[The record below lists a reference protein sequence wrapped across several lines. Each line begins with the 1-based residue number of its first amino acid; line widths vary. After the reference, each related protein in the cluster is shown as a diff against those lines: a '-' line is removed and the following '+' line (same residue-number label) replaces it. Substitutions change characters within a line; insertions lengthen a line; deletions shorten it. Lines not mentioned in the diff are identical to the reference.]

1 MPNPRLLRF
10 FPNVFSE
17 NLIVLALTFRSL
29 IHFNFCLWCDGVHL
43 CKKSIHCVLIHLYF
57 TLSSSLLI
65 CTSVFTPELQSWLSS
80 LVVSWEVWVPQLYSF
95 SRLLWLFLVPC
106 ISIWILGSVCQFLHT
121 HTKAGIFI
129 ETSLKLCIN
138 LGVWNESKTVFES
151 MNKGLLYVP

>member
-1 MPNPRLLRF
+1 MQ
-10 FPNVFSE
+10 V
-17 NLIVLALTFRSL
+17 
-29 IHFNFCLWCDGVHL
+29 G
-43 CKKSIHCVLIHLYF
+43 IHLSQNYLLKRLF
-57 TLSSSLLI
+57 SHHCLGIFLKNELTIRISFCTLSSSLLI

-151 MNKGLLYVP
+151 MNKGLLYVPLI